1 MDMHEIN
8 GKGVD
13 TIMKLS
19 LAKKTMDNITV
30 VVISF

>member
-1 MDMHEIN
+1 MDLHELN
-8 GKGVD
+8 GVGVD

-30 VVISF
+30 VVLSF